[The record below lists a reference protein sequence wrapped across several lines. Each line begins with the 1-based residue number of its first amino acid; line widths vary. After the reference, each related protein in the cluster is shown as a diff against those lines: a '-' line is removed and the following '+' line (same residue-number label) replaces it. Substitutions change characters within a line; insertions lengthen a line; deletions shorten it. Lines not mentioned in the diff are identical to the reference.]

1 MMIQIFHQLKIQSKN
16 QSKNN
21 NFHLSNMNKLLNQM
35 QTNKSSIQFNST
47 KITTLV
53 SIRMG
58 IKKIKNKV

>member
-1 MMIQIFHQLKIQSKN
+1 MMIQIFHQLKIQLKN

-47 KITTLV
+47 KNTTLV
-53 SIRMG
+53 SIRME